1 MKIVLYFLFY
11 KLIANNKITVSFK
24 RMAKV
29 LVHVEKNILEKVK
42 NELSTNKDVANNDK
56 NIITEHLFKNDKDKT
71 IKNQ

>member
-11 KLIANNKITVSFK
+11 KLISNNKITVSFK

-29 LVHVEKNILEKVK
+29 LVHVEKNILGKVK

-56 NIITEHLFKNDKDKT
+56 NIITEQLFKNYKEKT

>member
-1 MKIVLYFLFY
+1 
-11 KLIANNKITVSFK
+11 
-24 RMAKV
+24 MAKV